1 MIKLIAS
8 LLISNII
15 AQQTPHSEGGGDL
28 HSANWLEGWLMPEPG
43 LFLWTLV
50 TFFIVLF
57 ILKAKAWGP
66 LMDALD
72 DREKRIDEAL
82 SSAEKA
88 KEEAQK
94 VSNEYDMLIKKA
106 QSEAQE
112 IIAKSKEA
120 GDKLK
125 EDIENKAKEKANE
138 LMYKTEKEIDSAKI
152 RAIDDIKLAS
162 IDLAIQAASKIIDK
176 NLDDSTNKDIA
187 KTTINEAN

>member
-1 MIKLIAS
+1 M
-8 LLISNII
+8 N
-15 AQQTPHSEGGGDL
+15 
-28 HSANWLEGWLMPEPG
+28 
-43 LFLWTLV
+43 
-50 TFFIVLF
+50 
-57 ILKAKAWGP
+57 
-66 LMDALD
+66 ALD

-82 SSAEKA
+82 LSAEKA

-94 VSNEYDMLIKKA
+94 VSNEYDIMINKA

-112 IIAKSKEA
+112 IIAKSKKA

-187 KTTINEAN
+187 KTTINEANWCETLIK